1 MKRYIVSGYDYSE
14 LDDHSK
20 CRVKNWLD
28 EDPFDYQDDEGI
40 TFLDYPSDWK
50 DEDINEHCK
59 INEYIF
65 DQKGRVIHF
74 IIEEAV

>member
-28 EDPFDYQDDEGI
+28 EDPFD
-40 TFLDYPSDWK
+40 FF
-50 DEDINEHCK
+50 EDFVVGVEAGSGEH
-59 INEYIF
+59 
-65 DQKGRVIHF
+65 G
-74 IIEEAV
+74 